1 MAFLG
6 WNPGDDREIFSLKE
20 LIKEFSLEKVG
31 KAGAVFNLEKL
42 NWYNKEYLKRLTD
55 EELVKLAMPFLEKKI
70 GDRRYEISEL
80 AKIIALEKERV
91 TTLAELPEALSFI
104 FDLPKYPSDLLV
116 WKKSSAEE
124 VKRFCRNCPRC

>member
-55 EELVKLAMPFLEKKI
+55 EELVKLAMPF
-70 GDRRYEISEL
+70 
-80 AKIIALEKERV
+80 
-91 TTLAELPEALSFI
+91 
-104 FDLPKYPSDLLV
+104 
-116 WKKSSAEE
+116 
-124 VKRFCRNCPRC
+124 